1 MYLIKHMYTFCFQIF
16 FLVNNLHTSWHPGII
31 GLFKNFIKII
41 FKKTTAVTIAFY
53 DNLNIAF

>member
-1 MYLIKHMYTFCFQIF
+1 MYTFCFQIF

-31 GLFKNFIKII
+31 GLFKKFIFYKIYL
-41 FKKTTAVTIAFY
+41 KKNTAVTIGFY